1 MNREEYLEMLAT
13 EPATPNQRGAIMGEF
28 ARLGVADR
36 GERLAACAALLGLGE
51 LGSTADLLMGEA
63 GRLVNLLQR
72 LRDRAELLAV
82 VSAAVDDAPQAGE
95 RSAAAPAAARA
106 TWWEE
111 MVSGVASAI
120 QIVLGGKRP
129 GA

>member
-1 MNREEYLEMLAT
+1 MNRDEYLEMLAT

-28 ARLGVADR
+28 ARLGVTDR

-51 LGSTADLLMGEA
+51 LGSTADLVMGEA

-82 VSAAVDDAPQAGE
+82 VSAAVDDARQAGE
-95 RSAAAPAAARA
+95 RAAAAPAAVRV